1 MSISRITT
9 VEELPDLDDMIEAT
23 MDQPHLDSINAIV
36 ERIFEDWDCQVPLA
50 EVKAAVWKA
59 VDTKRNEGE

>member
-23 MDQPHLDSINAIV
+23 MDQPHLDSVNAIV

-59 VDTKRNEGE
+59 VDMKRNEGE